1 MFASSVR
8 GYLCPGVVPS
18 WSFPQKMPRK
28 KGQNSFGSRQVNS
41 TISRSALRGAWRPPC
56 ESLFQLQEIRNG

>member
-8 GYLCPGVVPS
+8 GYLCPAVVRS

-28 KGQNSFGSRQVNS
+28 KGQNSFGSLQLKSKLAKRAV
-41 TISRSALRGAWRPPC
+41 RGAWRPVC
-56 ESLFQLQEIRNG
+56 ERLSRLQEILNG